1 MRLWH
6 EALLPFLSRQHL
18 LGQHREC
25 AALRGKGWGRKHAT
39 VDYVFTHPK
48 EWLWAYH
55 MRVMQEMLNR
65 GYHPGLEWFDVH
77 YQGKD
82 LPAREDDDSVDVDA
96 MNQKLA
102 APQVC
107 IYPEHDD
114 AYLEECL
121 KILEE
126 RGYKIEST

>member
-1 MRLWH
+1 
-6 EALLPFLSRQHL
+6 
-18 LGQHREC
+18 
-25 AALRGKGWGRKHAT
+25 
-39 VDYVFTHPK
+39 
-48 EWLWAYH
+48 

-82 LPAREDDDSVDVDA
+82 LPAREDDDTVDIEE
-96 MNQKLA
+96 MSKKLA
-102 APQVC
+102 ETEVY

-121 KILEE
+121 RILKE
-126 RGYKIEST
+126 RGYEINL